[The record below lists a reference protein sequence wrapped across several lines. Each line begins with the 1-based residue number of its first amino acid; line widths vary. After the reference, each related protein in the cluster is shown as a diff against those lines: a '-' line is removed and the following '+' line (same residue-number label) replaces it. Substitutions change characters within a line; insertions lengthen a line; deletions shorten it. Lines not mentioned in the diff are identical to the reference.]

1 MRVTTAVRSHR
12 GSPWLTRS
20 ALGLALA
27 TLCHASL
34 AAPVAAAEDDAANR
48 RAVIPP
54 GEERLIAAM
63 LGKAKRVRRCKLSSG
78 GVEYTTIK
86 ATYECPD
93 GPVSLELGHPQ
104 STTDESIQTEQFAMT
119 LLSGSPP
126 KGFQE
131 ALLSRIRP
139 REGQFAWTWAEDAA
153 VQNDTSN

>member
-1 MRVTTAVRSHR
+1 MRVTRAVRSHR
-12 GSPWLTRS
+12 GSSWLTRS
-20 ALGLALA
+20 AVGLALA

-34 AAPVAAAEDDAANR
+34 ATPVAAEDDAANR
-48 RAVIPP
+48 RAVIAP

-93 GPVSLELGHPQ
+93 GPVSLELTHPQ
-104 STTDESIQTEQFAMT
+104 STTDESIQTERFAMT

-153 VQNDTSN
+153 VQDDASN